1 MSSST
6 HAQRQRACPQL
17 PTIYGYEDACAL
29 AEAFA
34 AGRADPRECVERCL
48 KAASGHEG
56 VYITYTE
63 ARAAF
68 EAELSFMRHARR
80 MPVSP
85 LDGVPVGWKDLFD
98 VAGTVTTAGAALN
111 RNNPPAFSDGPLP
124 ALAARAG
131 LPCLGKLNTTEFA
144 YSSIGANPHFGN
156 PVNPHSK
163 AGAPR
168 IPGGSS
174 SGSAVAVAAGILP
187 LAVGSD
193 TGGSIRIPAAFNGI
207 CGFKPT
213 VGHYDRRGMI
223 FLAPSFDTPG
233 TYARSVRDLVVFDHL
248 LRGRPCLNGI
258 PEPGTLSERIFV
270 IDAGMLDDT
279 IIEPAVRGMLE
290 AILHRLEKAGARV
303 SIRRIKAFHDAM
315 DATGQG
321 WISGA
326 ETFALLEHIVNDPHK
341 AALMDQRVRKRV
353 ELNGALNPALIAR
366 TNMARERLDK
376 ELRRELGGDVLIVP
390 TVGHGAPLL
399 NDILNSDDLFFK
411 YIRLNVRLTMPGN
424 LLNMPGVSLPSGV
437 DEEYMPL
444 GITLYRP
451 AGCDEEVLKA
461 ALAAEEAVVYT

>member
-1 MSSST
+1 M
-6 HAQRQRACPQL
+6 QRQRVCPAL
-17 PTIYGYEDACAL
+17 PTVYGYEDACAL

-34 AGRADPRECVERCL
+34 EGVADPGECVERCL
-48 KAASGHEG
+48 KAASDHDG

-63 ARAAF
+63 ARAVF
-68 EAELSFMRHARR
+68 EAELSRMRHARR
-80 MPVSP
+80 MSVSS

-111 RNNPPAFSDGPLP
+111 RNNPPALSDGPLP

-131 LPCLGKLNTTEFA
+131 LLCLGKLNTAEFA
-144 YSSIGANPHFGN
+144 YSSIGTNPHFGN
-156 PVNPHSK
+156 PVNPYSK
-163 AGAPR
+163 PGAPR

-174 SGSAVAVAAGILP
+174 SASAVAVSAGILP

-213 VGHYDRRGMI
+213 VGHYDRRGMT

-233 TYARSVRDLVVFDHL
+233 TYARSVRDLVVFDRL

-258 PEPGTLSERIFV
+258 PQPGALSEHSFV
-270 IDAGMLDDT
+270 IDADMLDDAV
-279 IIEPAVRGMLE
+279 IEPAARAMLE
-290 AILHRLEKAGARV
+290 AVRQRLEKAGARI

-315 DATGQG
+315 DTTGQG

-326 ETFALLEHIVNDPHK
+326 ETFALLEHIVKDPHK
-341 AALMDQRVRKRV
+341 ASLMDQRIRKRV
-353 ELNGALNPALIAR
+353 ELNGRLDPALIAR
-366 TNMARERLDK
+366 TNMARESLDK
-376 ELRRELGGDVLIVP
+376 ELRRELGADVLIVP

-399 NDILNSDDLFFK
+399 NDILNSDDVFFK

-424 LLNMPGVSLPSGV
+424 LLNLPGVSLPAGL
-437 DEEYMPL
+437 DEEDMPL
-444 GITLYRP
+444 GVTLYRP
-451 AGCDEEVLKA
+451 AGCDKEALRA
-461 ALAAEEAVVYT
+461 ALAAEEAVVYV